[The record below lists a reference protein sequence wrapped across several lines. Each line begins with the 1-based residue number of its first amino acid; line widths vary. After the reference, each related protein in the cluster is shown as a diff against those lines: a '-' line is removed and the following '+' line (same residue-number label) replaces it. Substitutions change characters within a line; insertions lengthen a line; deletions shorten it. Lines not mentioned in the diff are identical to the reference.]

1 MLGGCMKDQD
11 MTKPELLE
19 ELALLRG
26 KIQSLEA
33 IEKEYFALKEK
44 IHRLEELMD
53 DPLISGQSA
62 ASPPTTKGPKGHAA
76 TVMVVDDNEVFREL
90 LVDALTRNGY
100 RVLAADSVGGAM
112 EALTESRTSVD
123 LLLTDVVMPDGSGN
137 ELSRNIQMRFPDIKV
152 LFMSGY
158 SDELL
163 VHSDVQEVMDSKDSF
178 LQKPFLTED
187 LLKKVRQKLGRENR

>member
-1 MLGGCMKDQD
+1 MLGGCVTDQD
-11 MTKPELLE
+11 MGKPELLE

-33 IEKEYFALKEK
+33 IEKEYIALKEK
-44 IHRLEELMD
+44 IRRLEELMD

-62 ASPPTTKGPKGHAA
+62 ASPPPKEPKGHDA

-90 LVDALTRNGY
+90 LVDTLTRKGY
-100 RVLAADSVGGAM
+100 RVMAAGSVGGAM
-112 EALTESRTSVD
+112 EVLTDSRTSVD

-137 ELSRNIQMRFPDIKV
+137 ELSRNIQKRFPDIKV
-152 LFMSGY
+152 MFMSGY

-163 VHSDVQEVMDSKDSF
+163 VHSDVQDVMDSKDSF

-187 LLKKVRQKLGRENR
+187 LLKKIRQALDREDR